1 MNKINEIFEYYKM
14 CKIWTSNINS
24 IKKINNEFNEKKIQE
39 IEDFINTIDIILES
53 MNNDYS
59 NLLVLYYLN
68 NKNKEDFYYSKSTFY
83 IKLKKASEEFMKYMG
98 FNHVSWTK

>member
-1 MNKINEIFEYYKM
+1 
-14 CKIWTSNINS
+14 
-24 IKKINNEFNEKKIQE
+24 
-39 IEDFINTIDIILES
+39 

-83 IKLKKASEEFMKYMG
+83 IKLKKDSEEFMKYMG
-98 FNHVSWTK
+98 FNHVS